1 MCGAAAAAAADGAL
15 HLGLQTRGLTF
26 CRHAHH
32 CSAAR
37 SPSQCLHRCP
47 RLSPHRPPIPRPA
60 AKGIKLYMSGVLL
73 QTESASSCTSRCCCP
88 LGRAQLPGASQMA
101 VSAKTS
107 MPMRHAGPP
116 HRLPHFQGSRREEA
130 RRQEQRPCGVTGG
143 HPVAAASALP
153 LQRCRV
159 HHRPPRPQTTTW
171 QPWVPAAAVEAL
183 PVGRD
188 PLAYICTL
196 ESMTG

>member
-1 MCGAAAAAAADGAL
+1 MRGAAAAAAADGAL

-47 RLSPHRPPIPRPA
+47 RLSPRRPAIPRAA
-60 AKGIKLYMSGVLL
+60 AKRIKLYMSGVLL

-88 LGRAQLPGASQMA
+88 LGSAQLSGAFKMA
-101 VSAKTS
+101 VAAKTS
-107 MPMRHAGPP
+107 MRMRHAGPL
-116 HRLPHFQGSRREEA
+116 HHLPHFQGTRREEVQ
-130 RRQEQRPCGVTGG
+130 RQEQRPCGVTGG

-153 LQRCRV
+153 RQRCRV
-159 HHRPPRPQTTTW
+159 HFHHCLPRLQIVTW

-188 PLAYICTL
+188 PPCVHLH
-196 ESMTG
+196 S